1 MLNILQLILENIQ
14 MNTNTKILHP
24 KIHIVAVSLLIL
36 HSKLRIIVFA
46 DYAIVEKVDICA
58 GVFMLLNLGTHSHV
72 LFLRSELNFGQMLV
86 SLLHLFENVQIFYI
100 DGKFYIVA
108 LHLCG
113 CSRGKLNKLTL
124 NSTSFTITS

>member
-24 KIHIVAVSLLIL
+24 KIHILAVSLLIL
-36 HSKLRIIVFA
+36 RSKHRIIVFA

-86 SLLHLFENVQIFYI
+86 SLLHLFENVQYFILMGSSI
-100 DGKFYIVA
+100 
-108 LHLCG
+108 L
-113 CSRGKLNKLTL
+113 
-124 NSTSFTITS
+124 